1 MLVRD
6 VMNHPVIT
14 VEAGTSLQEA
24 NNLMWRQGIRHLPVM
39 ERGRLVGIITDRDL
53 RISTSE
59 LAPMPYKPQTR
70 VEEVMTAPVLT
81 ADPLDPVEEAAKVMR
96 DRKIGCLPV
105 VEGREL
111 VGIITGIDLLDALV
125 AMTGARLPSGRIEV
139 RLPDQPG
146 QLAKLAQFFADRGV
160 NIHSL
165 LTYPDVNCC
174 ARNIIRV
181 NTLETRRLAD
191 ELRQAGYEVLWPP
204 EKPWLA

>member
-14 VEAGTSLQEA
+14 IETGTSLQEA
-24 NNLMWRQGIRHLPVM
+24 NDLMWQQGVRHLPVM
-39 ERGRLVGIITDRDL
+39 EHGRLVGIVTDRDL

-59 LAPMPYKPQTR
+59 FAPMPYSPQAR

-96 DRKIGCLPV
+96 DRRIGCLPV

-111 VGIITGIDLLDALV
+111 VGIITGIDLLDSLV
-125 AMTGARLPSGRIEV
+125 MMTGARLPSGRIEV
-139 RLPDQPG
+139 RLPDHPG
-146 QLAKLAQFFADRGV
+146 QLAKLTQFFADRSV

-165 LTYPDVNCC
+165 LTYPDDDCC
-174 ARNIIRV
+174 VRNVLRV
-181 NTLETRRLAD
+181 DSLETRRLAG
-191 ELRQAGYEVLWPP
+191 ELRQAGFEVIWPP
-204 EKPWLA
+204 EKPWSR

>member
-6 VMNHPVIT
+6 VMHYPVIT
-14 VEAGTSLQEA
+14 VEAGVSLQEA
-24 NNLMWRQGIRHLPVM
+24 NDLMWEQGIRHLPVI
-39 ERGRLVGIITDRDL
+39 ENGRLVGILTDRDL
-53 RISTSE
+53 RMATSE
-59 LAPMPYKPQTR
+59 LSPMPYSPQAR
-70 VEEVMTAPVLT
+70 VEEVMTTPVLT

-96 DRKIGCLPV
+96 DRKVGCLPV

-125 AMTGARLPSGRIEV
+125 VMTGARLPSGRIEV

-160 NIHSL
+160 NIHSV

-174 ARNIIRV
+174 VRNVLRV
-181 NTLETRRLAD
+181 DSLETRRLAE
-191 ELRQAGYEVLWPP
+191 ELRQAGFEVLWPP
-204 EKPWLA
+204 EKPWSR

>member
-6 VMNHPVIT
+6 VMHYPVIT
-14 VEAGTSLQEA
+14 VEAGVSLQEA
-24 NNLMWRQGIRHLPVM
+24 NDLMWEQGIRHLPVV
-39 ERGRLVGIITDRDL
+39 EGGRLVGILTDRDL
-53 RISTSE
+53 RMATSE
-59 LAPMPYKPQTR
+59 LSPMPYSPQAR
-70 VEEVMTAPVLT
+70 VEEIMTTPVLT

-96 DRKIGCLPV
+96 DRKVGCLPV

-125 AMTGARLPSGRIEV
+125 AMTGARLPSGRMEV

-146 QLAKLAQFFADRGV
+146 QLARLTQFFADRGV

-174 ARNIIRV
+174 VRNVLRV
-181 NTLETRRLAD
+181 DSLETRRLAE
-191 ELRQAGYEVLWPP
+191 ELRQEGFEVLWPP
-204 EKPWLA
+204 EKPWSK

>member
-1 MLVRD
+1 
-6 VMNHPVIT
+6 VIT
-14 VEAGTSLQEA
+14 VETGVSLQEA
-24 NNLMWRQGIRHLPVM
+24 NDLMWEQGIRHLPVL
-39 ERGRLVGIITDRDL
+39 ENGRLVGILTDRDL
-53 RISTSE
+53 RMATSE
-59 LAPMPYKPQTR
+59 FSPNPRKPTAP
-70 VEEVMTAPVLT
+70 VEEVMTTPVLT

-96 DRKIGCLPV
+96 DRKVGCLPV

-125 AMTGARLPSGRIEV
+125 AMTGARLLSGRIEV

-146 QLAKLAQFFADRGV
+146 QLARLTGFFAERGV

-174 ARNIIRV
+174 VRNVLRV
-181 NTLETRRLAD
+181 NTLETRKLAD

-204 EKPWLA
+204 EKPWSL

>member
-14 VEAGTSLQEA
+14 VEAGVSLQEA
-24 NNLMWRQGIRHLPVM
+24 NDLMWQQGVRHLPVM
-39 ERGRLVGIITDRDL
+39 EHGRLVGIITDRDL

-59 LAPMPYKPQTR
+59 FAPMPYTPQAR

-125 AMTGARLPSGRIEV
+125 AMTGARQPSGRIEV

-146 QLAKLAQFFADRGV
+146 QLARLTQFFADRNV

-174 ARNIIRV
+174 VRNVLRV
-181 NTLETRRLAD
+181 DSLETRPLAE
-191 ELRQAGYEVLWPP
+191 ELRQAGFEVLWPP
-204 EKPWLA
+204 EKPWSM

>member
-6 VMNHPVIT
+6 VMHYPVIT
-14 VEAGTSLQEA
+14 VEVGVSLREA
-24 NNLMWRQGIRHLPVM
+24 SDLMWEQGIRHLPVL
-39 ERGRLVGIITDRDL
+39 ENGRLVGILTDRDL
-53 RISTSE
+53 RMATSE
-59 LAPMPYKPQTR
+59 LSPAPRSPQAR
-70 VEEVMTAPVLT
+70 VEEVMTTPVLT

-96 DRKIGCLPV
+96 DRKVGCLPV

-174 ARNIIRV
+174 VRNVLRV
-181 NTLETRRLAD
+181 GSLETRRLAD
-191 ELRQAGYEVLWPP
+191 ELRQAGFEVLWPP
-204 EKPWLA
+204 EKLWLK

>member
-6 VMNHPVIT
+6 VMHYPVIT
-14 VEAGTSLQEA
+14 IEAGATLREA
-24 NNLMWRQGIRHLPVM
+24 NDLMWEQGVRHLPVL
-39 ERGRLVGIITDRDL
+39 EAGRLVGILTDRDL
-53 RISTSE
+53 RLATSE
-59 LAPMPYKPQTR
+59 LSPMPYKPESR
-70 VEEVMTAPVLT
+70 VEEVMTTPVLT
-81 ADPLDPVEEAAKVMR
+81 ADPLDPVEEAARVMR
-96 DRKIGCLPV
+96 DRKVGCLPV

-146 QLAKLAQFFADRGV
+146 QLARLTQFFAERGV

-174 ARNIIRV
+174 VRNVLRV
-181 NTLETRRLAD
+181 DTLETRRLAD
-191 ELRQAGYEVLWPP
+191 ELRREGFEVLWPP
-204 EKPWLA
+204 EKPWSK

>member
-6 VMNHPVIT
+6 VMHYPVIT
-14 VEAGTSLQEA
+14 VEAGVSLQEA
-24 NNLMWRQGIRHLPVM
+24 NDLMWEHGIRHLPVL
-39 ERGRLVGIITDRDL
+39 ENGRLVGILTDRDL
-53 RISTSE
+53 RMATSE
-59 LAPMPYKPQTR
+59 LSPMPYSPQAR

-81 ADPLDPVEEAAKVMR
+81 ADPLDPVEEAARVMR
-96 DRKIGCLPV
+96 DRKVGCLPV

-125 AMTGARLPSGRIEV
+125 VMTGARLPSGRIEV

-174 ARNIIRV
+174 VRNVLRV
-181 NTLETRRLAD
+181 DSLETRRLAE
-191 ELRQAGYEVLWPP
+191 ELRQAGFEVLWPP
-204 EKPWLA
+204 EKPWSK

>member
-6 VMNHPVIT
+6 VMHYPVVT
-14 VEAGTSLQEA
+14 VEAGVTLREA
-24 NNLMWRQGIRHLPVM
+24 SNLMWEQGIRHLPVL
-39 ERGRLVGIITDRDL
+39 ENGRLVGILTDRDL
-53 RISTSE
+53 RLATSD
-59 LAPMPYKPQTR
+59 LAPMPYKPEAR
-70 VEEVMTAPVLT
+70 VEEVMTTPVLT
-81 ADPLDPVEEAAKVMR
+81 ADPLDPVEEAARVMR
-96 DRKIGCLPV
+96 DRKVGSLPV

-146 QLAKLAQFFADRGV
+146 QLARLTQFFAERGV

-174 ARNIIRV
+174 VRNVLRV
-181 NTLETRRLAD
+181 DSLETRRLAD
-191 ELRQAGYEVLWPP
+191 ELRAAGFEVIWPP
-204 EKPWLA
+204 EKPWSK

>member
-6 VMNHPVIT
+6 VMHYPVIT
-14 VEAGTSLQEA
+14 VEAGVSLQEA
-24 NNLMWRQGIRHLPVM
+24 NDLMWEQGIRHLPVL
-39 ERGRLVGIITDRDL
+39 EGGRLVGILTDRDL
-53 RISTSE
+53 RMATSE
-59 LAPMPYKPQTR
+59 LSPMPYSPQAR
-70 VEEVMTAPVLT
+70 VEEIMTTPVLT

-96 DRKIGCLPV
+96 DRKVGCLPV

-125 AMTGARLPSGRIEV
+125 AMTGARLPSGRMEV

-146 QLAKLAQFFADRGV
+146 QLARLTQFFADRGV

-174 ARNIIRV
+174 VRNVLRV
-181 NTLETRRLAD
+181 DSLETRRLAE
-191 ELRQAGYEVLWPP
+191 ELRQEGFEVLWPP
-204 EKPWLA
+204 EKPWSK

>member
-24 NNLMWRQGIRHLPVM
+24 NDLMWQQGVRHLPVM
-39 ERGRLVGIITDRDL
+39 EHGRLVGIITDRDL

-59 LAPMPYKPQTR
+59 FAPMPYTPQAR

-146 QLAKLAQFFADRGV
+146 QLARLTRFFADRGV

-174 ARNIIRV
+174 VRNVLRV
-181 NTLETRRLAD
+181 DSLETRPLAE
-191 ELRQAGYEVLWPP
+191 ELRQAGFEVLWPP
-204 EKPWLA
+204 EKPWSM